1 MERNDRSLYNHI
13 REKLYDNILS
23 QHIYDNSFILKS
35 DVTTDRNSKHQHHS
49 LLRAIWNVDRFNPN
63 VSEKLKNLRN
73 LLTKYDANI
82 LCDILHNE
90 TGEVIAKASPLIVA
104 CFEGDSDVIKVFIRS
119 GVDVNQTESEHHLTA
134 LHVICDAEFNG
145 QTLTVMFHF
154 IYLTRNCFNFL

>member
-1 MERNDRSLYNHI
+1 MERNDRGLYNQI
-13 REKLYDNILS
+13 RDRLYDNILS
-23 QHIYDNSFILKS
+23 QHIYDNSCFLRS
-35 DVTTDRNSKHQHHS
+35 DVATDRNTKNQHHV

-63 VSEKLKNLRN
+63 VAEKLKNIKN
-73 LLTKYDANI
+73 LLQKYDANI

-104 CFEGDSDVIKVFIRS
+104 CFEGDSDVIKVLIKS

-145 QTLTVMFHF
+145 QTLTV
-154 IYLTRNCFNFL
+154 INVFNS